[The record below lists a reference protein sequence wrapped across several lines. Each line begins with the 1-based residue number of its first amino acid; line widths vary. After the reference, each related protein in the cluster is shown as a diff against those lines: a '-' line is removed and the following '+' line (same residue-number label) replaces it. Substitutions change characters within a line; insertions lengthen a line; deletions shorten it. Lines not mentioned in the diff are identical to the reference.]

1 MCAFELGRDS
11 SPARHT
17 AGVGSPM
24 LFSPAAQTATTP
36 QEQQSVM
43 EVYAGE
49 ASPMMSFEAD
59 LQVVRASP
67 ADGEVGLSASR
78 WALTEASIVADR

>member
-1 MCAFELGRDS
+1 
-11 SPARHT
+11 
-17 AGVGSPM
+17 M

-36 QEQQSVM
+36 QERQSVA
-43 EVYAGE
+43 EAYAGE

-67 ADGEVGLSASR
+67 SRYADGSGLSASR
-78 WALTEASIVADR
+78 WALAEADVKCEIHCEIHM